1 VSDVDDLFRV
11 DGDAFVVAVHVEPR
25 AGRSAVLGRQGHA
38 LRVRVAAPPSAER
51 ANRAVLDL
59 LADELG
65 VAAGGVEL
73 LGAPASGHRQVRVS
87 GLDRDEL
94 EVRLRRALRDADG
107 TGRPRSRHRGE

>member
-1 VSDVDDLFRV
+1 
-11 DGDAFVVAVHVEPR
+11 
-25 AGRSAVLGRQGHA
+25 
-38 LRVRVAAPPSAER
+38 
-51 ANRAVLDL
+51 VLDL

-65 VAAGGVEL
+65 VATSGVEL
-73 LGAPASGHRQVRVS
+73 VAVPTSSHQQIRVS